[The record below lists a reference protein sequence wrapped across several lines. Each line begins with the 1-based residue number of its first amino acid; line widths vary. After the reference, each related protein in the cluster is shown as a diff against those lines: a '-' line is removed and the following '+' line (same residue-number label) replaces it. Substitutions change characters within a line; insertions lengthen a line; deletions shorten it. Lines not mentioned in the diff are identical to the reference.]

1 MINITKKDIKQL
13 VYEGFKR
20 NKVYHN
26 ELEELCGAGN
36 QYFMTNPLLLMDPL
50 MLISWNM
57 HEKCLIKLEC
67 NGTRE
72 PGVGK

>member
-26 ELEELCGAGN
+26 ELDELCGAGRD

-57 HEKCLIKLEC
+57 HEKCLI
-67 NGTRE
+67 
-72 PGVGK
+72 